1 MSRDREL
8 KKANVERVWAL
19 VDRAIRPEER
29 RKTAGV
35 VGALLMEGNPSGS
48 YLNKAITPDRDML
61 LITPWRLVIVRP
73 KPVAALGLRD
83 AIKLR
88 RGDTSSVVDP
98 EVSIDRRHVK
108 EVTCSNEAPEGFAVM
123 ELGGASL
130 LFAKVTVD
138 EGAGPRTIDFW
149 IDTDAETPDRVANFQ
164 ESVEV
169 WFGRKPVTA

>member
-1 MSRDREL
+1 MSRD
-8 KKANVERVWAL
+8 KQVTKANVGRVWEL

-35 VGALLMEGNPSGS
+35 VGALLGENPSQA
-48 YLNKAITPDRDML
+48 YLDKVTTPDRDML
-61 LITPWRLVIVRP
+61 VISPQRLVIIRP
-73 KPVAALGLRD
+73 KPVAVLGLRD

-88 RGDTSSVVDP
+88 RGDVSTVLEP
-98 EVSIDRRHVK
+98 EVSIERRHVK
-108 EVTCSNEAPEGFAVM
+108 EVECTREAPPGFAVM

-138 EGAGPRTIDFW
+138 EGEGSRTIDFW
-149 IDTDAETPDRVANFQ
+149 IDTDAETPNRVANFQ
-164 ESVEV
+164 ESVEI